1 MDEHDT
7 VVPSSR
13 RVVGLLL
20 PGELSFSTP
29 GRGGTGPP
37 SLVFFYGHH
46 GDDNSGRVSG
56 LHVVRGRQSPPI
68 WTRTVTGEAGENGQ
82 SSGAVSDRRAR
93 IRPSVTS
100 GEIGTFY
107 RIG

>member
-37 SLVFFYGHH
+37 SLVFFM
-46 GDDNSGRVSG
+46 D
-56 LHVVRGRQSPPI
+56 
-68 WTRTVTGEAGENGQ
+68 TTETTT
-82 SSGAVSDRRAR
+82 AV
-93 IRPSVTS
+93 
-100 GEIGTFY
+100 E
-107 RIG
+107 